1 MKGMI
6 LLDNPTANNERS
18 PLPAPD
24 ISKLIYKDTYVPEIS
39 IDYILTNIARILPL
53 LQVVR

>member
-18 PLPAPD
+18 PLPTPD

-39 IDYILTNIARILPL
+39 IDYILTNVARILPL